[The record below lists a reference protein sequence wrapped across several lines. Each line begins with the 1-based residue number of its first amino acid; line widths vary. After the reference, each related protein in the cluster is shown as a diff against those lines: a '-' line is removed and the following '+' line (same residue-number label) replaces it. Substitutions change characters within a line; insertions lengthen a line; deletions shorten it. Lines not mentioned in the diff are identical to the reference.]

1 MPPEKHRCSGIPSNP
16 IPPYPKKENKFP
28 YNPKWPEIKKYI
40 TLRNFT
46 LLSLVLVFLGIL
58 PLMYPIYQNSRLLEF
73 IFNIGCL
80 SFALSYLIYTYQNWA
95 KNYKILAVLMLA
107 IPLFVYYFFTI
118 KIQESTNILLGLLV
132 IFGVYALLSIILLF
146 ISQKVKRGV
155 QKIRS
160 PNKSNSEYFY
170 PKISYSILGIVI
182 ISFLVINTISGT
194 MFSDNYNVVTQ
205 AISAP
210 IKNSQYIPSAPVS
223 YVSQS
228 PAVTISAI
236 PSTPI
241 PVKNLETGLTSR
253 TFEYVLRGEYG
264 TINSN
269 LYSGVYNEISSE
281 GTPATCTRYNYDS
294 SPCTTEEIHQSYLK
308 YLDESNQKKYLNN
321 LVSSIQSKTSI
332 KDDQARIAIS
342 LVQNIPYDY
351 SKLYV
356 VYTDVRYPY
365 EVLYDNTGV
374 CAEKSLLLAYLLKE
388 LGYGVVLF
396 DFKSQNHMAV
406 GVKSPLQYSYIDS
419 GYAFV
424 ESTSPTII
432 TDSQSDYIGAGK
444 LTSTP
449 QIYQISN
456 GNSMT
461 SISEEYD
468 DARAFHQVYNQI
480 NQMTNMYGSVLDQ
493 YQYARWQALD
503 NEWKSLVRKYGVH
516 VTYS

>member
-1 MPPEKHRCSGIPSNP
+1 MPPEKHRCSGIPSKP
-16 IPPYPKKENKFP
+16 IPPYPKKENKIP
-28 YNPKWPEIKKYI
+28 HVSKWREIKKYV
-40 TLRNFT
+40 TLKNFT
-46 LLSLVLVFLGIL
+46 FLSIVLIFIGIL
-58 PLMYPIYQNSRLLEF
+58 PLIYPIYQNRDLLEL

-80 SFALSYLIYTYQNWA
+80 SFAISYLIYAYYNWV
-95 KNYKILAVLMLA
+95 KNNKILAVFMLT

-118 KIQESTNILLGLLV
+118 NIQESTNILLDLFI
-132 IFGVYALLSIILLF
+132 IFGVCALLSIILLF
-146 ISQKVKRGV
+146 ISQKIKRGI
-155 QKIRS
+155 QKILS
-160 PNKSNSEYFY
+160 PHKSSYEYFY
-170 PKISYSILGIVI
+170 PKISYSILGIVF

-205 AISAP
+205 EITAP
-210 IKNSQYIPSAPVS
+210 TKPQYISNSPVS
-223 YVSQS
+223 YGSQY
-228 PAVTISAI
+228 PTVTITTI
-236 PSTPI
+236 PPTAAPK
-241 PVKNLETGLTSR
+241 KNLETGLTSR
-253 TFEYVLRGEYG
+253 TFGYVLLGEHS

-281 GTPATCTRYNYDS
+281 GTPATCVRYNYDS

-321 LVSSIQSKTSI
+321 LVSSIRSKTSI

-351 SKLYV
+351 SRLYSFS
-356 VYTDVRYPY
+356 TDMRYPY
-365 EVLYDNTGV
+365 EVLYDNTGI
-374 CAEKSLLLAYLLKE
+374 CAEKSLLLSYLLRE

-396 DFKSQNHMAV
+396 EFKSENHMAV
-406 GVKSPLQYSYIDS
+406 GIKSPVQYSYINS
-419 GYAFV
+419 GYAFI
-424 ESTSPTII
+424 ESTSPTIL

-449 QIYQISN
+449 QIYQISD

-468 DARAFHQVYNQI
+468 DARTFHQVYNQI

-493 YQYARWQALD
+493 YQYARWQVLD
-503 NEWKSLVRKYGVH
+503 NQWKALIRKYGIQ